1 MRFQV
6 LACDYDGTL
15 ATRGVVGPE
24 TVAGLERF
32 RNSGRQLVMVTGREL
47 PELRSVFPRFDL
59 FDWVV
64 AENGALLYQPS
75 SGLEVPLAEPPPATF
90 VDTLKARGVAP
101 ISCGRVIIA
110 TWHPHETVVM
120 TTIRDFGLELQVIF
134 NKGAV
139 MILPSGVNKGTGL
152 TACLKQMGLTPT
164 AAVGIGDAENDHSLL
179 GLCEVA
185 VAVSN
190 ALPMLK
196 ERADL
201 VTVGDHGAGVVEL
214 IDKILAD
221 DLAQL
226 TPYYRLRQPTPIV

>member
-1 MRFQV
+1 MRFQI

-15 ATRGVVGPE
+15 ATHGVVDSE
-24 TVAGLERF
+24 TIAGLERF
-32 RNSGRQLVMVTGREL
+32 RASGRKLVMVTGREM
-47 PELRSVFPRFDL
+47 PELRSIFPRLDL
-59 FDWVV
+59 FEWIV

-75 SGLEVPLAEPPPATF
+75 KQEDILLAEPPPAAF
-90 VDTLKARGVAP
+90 VETLKTRGVAR
-101 ISCGRVIIA
+101 ISCGRVIVA
-110 TWHPHETVVM
+110 TWHPFETVVM

-152 TACLKQMGLTPT
+152 AACLKHMKVS
-164 AAVGIGDAENDHSLL
+164 AKHVVGVGDAENDHSLL

-201 VTVGDHGAGVVEL
+201 VTTGDHGAGVVEL
-214 IDKILAD
+214 IDRILAD

-226 TPYYRLRQPTPIV
+226 TPYYRLRQSATAV